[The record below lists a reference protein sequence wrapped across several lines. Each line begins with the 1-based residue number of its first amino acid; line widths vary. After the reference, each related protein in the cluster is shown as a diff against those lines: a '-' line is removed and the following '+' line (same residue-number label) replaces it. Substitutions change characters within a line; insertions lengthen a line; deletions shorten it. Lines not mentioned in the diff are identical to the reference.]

1 MSPVSRI
8 VKNILKAYVLCL
20 IFIFT
25 TMQAFAQQDPA
36 YSQFMYNGISIN
48 PAMAGS
54 AETFAAAALIRQQWA
69 GIEGAPQTKTLN
81 IDAPVLKDRL
91 GLGLSI
97 IDDEIGVVENLNI
110 NAQYAYRIKI
120 KNGALSMGLQAGF
133 NNYKA
138 DYMSVVTDANSSMDN
153 SFSQNTNRMIFN
165 FGAGAYYYS
174 EKFFAGFSVP
184 HFINQQLDGIHDQNG
199 VQSHQYRH
207 YFLTTGYVFSIGE
220 RYKVKPSTL
229 LKVAEGAPIQ
239 LDFNANVWYND
250 VISAGVSYRTN
261 DSVSGL
267 FQLQV
272 AKQIRIGFAHDFI
285 ISSLSRY
292 TTGSNEV
299 MLKYE
304 LRKKNSKILTPRY
317 F

>member
-8 VKNILKAYVLCL
+8 VKNILKAFVLCL
-20 IFIFT
+20 LLVIT

-81 IDAPVLKDRL
+81 IDAPVLNDRL

-138 DYMSVVTDANSSMDN
+138 DYMSVVTNANSSMDN

-184 HFINQQLDGIHDQNG
+184 HFINQQLDGIQDQNG

-220 RYKVKPSTL
+220 KYKVKPSTL

-239 LDFNANVWYND
+239 LDVNANVWYND

-292 TTGSNEV
+292 TTGNNEV

>member
-8 VKNILKAYVLCL
+8 VKNILKAFALCL
-20 IFIFT
+20 LFVIT

-81 IDAPVLKDRL
+81 IDAPVLNDRL

-138 DYMSVVTDANSSMDN
+138 DYMSVVTNANSSMDN

-184 HFINQQLDGIHDQNG
+184 HFINQQLDGIQDQNG

-220 RYKVKPSTL
+220 RYKLKPSTL
-229 LKVAEGAPIQ
+229 LKVAEGAPVQ
-239 LDFNANVWYND
+239 LDVNANVWYND

-292 TTGSNEV
+292 TTGNNEV

>member
-1 MSPVSRI
+1 
-8 VKNILKAYVLCL
+8 
-20 IFIFT
+20 
-25 TMQAFAQQDPA
+25 MQAFAQQDPA

-81 IDAPVLKDRL
+81 IDAPVLNDRL

-138 DYMSVVTDANSSMDN
+138 DYMSVVTNANSSMDN

-184 HFINQQLDGIHDQNG
+184 HFINQQLDGIQDQNG

-220 RYKVKPSTL
+220 KYKVKPSTL

-239 LDFNANVWYND
+239 LDVNANVWYND

-292 TTGSNEV
+292 TTGNNEV